1 MPNLGC
7 VLIARDR
14 YANSVCDF
22 PFGSQ
27 ALLPESPCW
36 SCYVPRPS
44 GGSLGGALLLG
55 RDASSLQA
63 WGSRRPEWPPS
74 NASAAATSGAG

>member
-36 SCYVPRPS
+36 SCYFAETFC
-44 GGSLGGALLLG
+44 GLFG
-55 RDASSLQA
+55 RCPII
-63 WGSRRPEWPPS
+63 GP
-74 NASAAATSGAG
+74 